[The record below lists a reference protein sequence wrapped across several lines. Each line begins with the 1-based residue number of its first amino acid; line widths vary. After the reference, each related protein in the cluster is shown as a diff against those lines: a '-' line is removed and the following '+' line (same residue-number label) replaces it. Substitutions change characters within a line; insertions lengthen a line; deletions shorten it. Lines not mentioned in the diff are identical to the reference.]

1 MRTFTVKNTP
11 IYINEEDGNFSIYR
25 HEVELSSPVKIQQA
39 PNYNHSLYECMSFCL
54 EISDVCNL
62 RCSYCFNQGKTGKR
76 MSIKDAERSLDL
88 LFSEFPNAE
97 KYFIDLSGAGE
108 PLMNLSLIDAIAQY
122 AKQKS
127 DEIDR
132 EVTVTLV
139 SNGTLL
145 SKPVAEHLQKKS
157 ILFGVSID
165 GNKENHDTYRVYAN
179 GRGSFDDIV
188 KNIKSIKH
196 RQYVGCAITIT
207 KTVFSLLDVLKEL
220 SEIFMTLS
228 VKPVRSGTLGLDEES
243 CNAWL
248 KEYEI
253 LEAYLEHGILNKD
266 LSLIFKL
273 LNGDDFFGKFI
284 LRSFLNI
291 KALSRCDSGIG
302 RIAVS
307 TEGKFYPC
315 PALIGSNLVLGDVE
329 SGFDSESAK
338 KIYRSLI
345 ERKECEACPFRFACG
360 GNSLAEDKK
369 QNPVM
374 CKFKKGLILL
384 AMLLEEKTRNYPEQY
399 TRIID
404 FCLEKVSRTKEN
416 ADLRRYR
423 NDRPNISFT
432 TAKQQFD
439 QSRPMY

>member
-1 MRTFTVKNTP
+1 
-11 IYINEEDGNFSIYR
+11 
-25 HEVELSSPVKIQQA
+25 
-39 PNYNHSLYECMSFCL
+39 MSFCL

-97 KYFIDLSGAGE
+97 KYFIDLSGVGE

-145 SKPVAEHLQKKS
+145 SKPVAEHLKKKS

-188 KNIKSIKH
+188 KNVKSIKN

-207 KTVFSLLDVLKEL
+207 KTVFPLLDVLKEL
-220 SEIFMTLS
+220 SETFMTLS

-253 LEAYLEHGILNKD
+253 LEAYLEQGILNKD

-315 PALIGSNLVLGDVE
+315 PALIGSNLLLGDVE

-345 ERKECEACPFRFACG
+345 ERKECGSCPFRFACG
-360 GNSLAEDKK
+360 GNCLAEDKK

-404 FCLEKVSRTKEN
+404 FCLEKISRTKEN

-423 NDRPNISFT
+423 YDRPNISFT

>member
-1 MRTFTVKNTP
+1 
-11 IYINEEDGNFSIYR
+11 
-25 HEVELSSPVKIQQA
+25 
-39 PNYNHSLYECMSFCL
+39 
-54 EISDVCNL
+54 
-62 RCSYCFNQGKTGKR
+62 

-360 GNSLAEDKK
+360 GNCLAEDKK